1 MNDSESPCT
10 AEPPTPTCLSSVS
23 SMYPSISLPPSHSS
37 SFHSAGVMCLCGG
50 PSLSQQPRVSTFA
63 HARSTASPRLA
74 SVCEP
79 LLRRQAWVERPLGSG
94 SRYCRAVRWSILDR
108 CSSTGSTDR
117 ECWAGGGRNQASGRS
132 VFVYCLGVDLQTL
145 RLSADFS
152 AAFGLIFFYDPLTF
166 DYRQCCGFASL

>member
-1 MNDSESPCT
+1 MNDSESPRT

-37 SFHSAGVMCLCGG
+37 SFHSAGVVCLCGG
-50 PSLSQQPRVSTFA
+50 PSLSQQPRVSTFT
-63 HARSTASPRLA
+63 HARSPASPRLA

-108 CSSTGSTDR
+108 CSSTDR

-152 AAFGLIFFYDPLTF
+152 AALGFFFFNDPLTF
-166 DYRQCCGFASL
+166 NYRQGCGFASL